1 MAVVTRKWEW
11 RFPAA
16 PEALWPLL
24 VDTSRLNEA
33 LGFARY
39 TLTETARPDG
49 TIERIGTTRRFGMPV
64 IWEEGVP
71 EWVAGRFYRHGRRFR
86 SRLVRS
92 IVTEIHMAPTAE
104 HETKVEFCVT
114 FDAMWL
120 VALALVLGGLRGVHK
135 KIDRLYREAAGFAEA
150 GVDQGFSVPVVPPPD
165 AVRRRVTAQGEALAA
180 RGDPLAGRL
189 AAHLLDAPDV
199 ELERMR
205 PRRLARRWGEPA
217 RAVIETCLTAVRE
230 GMLTLR
236 WDLVCPQCRGAK
248 VTATS
253 LDQLPKGAH
262 CPSCNIDFDGD
273 FARNVEVTF
282 DPAPAVRE
290 IGTGG
295 FCLANPH
302 ESEHIKVQRRVRPGE
317 GKVSAFV
324 TLPDGDYRART
335 VEPGPSA
342 DFTIENGLIPS
353 ITLTPEG
360 PVIGDDGGGSVDLFN
375 FTDADR
381 YIVIED
387 RRWAQD
393 ALTAHEATTMQ
404 AFRDLFANSVLR
416 PGDQVAIGRIAL
428 LFTDIKGSTD
438 LYNRVGDARAYSFVR
453 EHFSVLTRA
462 VREHDGAVVKTI
474 GDAVM
479 AAFTD
484 PANALDAALAIR
496 DDIARF
502 NRHLAEE
509 TGVENVAILVK
520 VGLHSG
526 ACIAVTL
533 NDRLDY
539 FGSTVNLAARLQG
552 ESAGGDIVLSEDM
565 AAEHGVAE
573 RLAALGAVAETAH
586 VKGFAEP
593 VALRRI
599 PAREDGS
606 AQRDEDGTARDGR
619 DADPVEHG

>member
-1 MAVVTRKWEW
+1 MPAVERIWKWH
-11 RFPAA
+11 FTAS

-49 TIERIGTTRRFGMPV
+49 TIERIGTTRRLGMPV
-64 IWEEGVP
+64 TWDEGVP
-71 EWVAGRFYRHGRRFR
+71 EWIAGRFYSHGRRFK
-86 SRLVRS
+86 SRLVRA
-92 IVTEIHMAPTAE
+92 IVTEIHLAPAAE
-104 HETKVEFCVT
+104 GGTDVEFRIT
-114 FDAMWL
+114 FVVMWP
-120 VALALVLGGLRGVHK
+120 VALLLALSGLRGVHK
-135 KIDRLYREAAGFAEA
+135 KIDRLYREAASFAEA
-150 GVDQGFSVPVVPPPD
+150 GIDRGFSVPHAPLPD
-165 AVRRRVTAQGEALAA
+165 AVRRRVTAQAEALAA
-180 RGDPLAGRL
+180 RGEPLAGQL
-189 AAHLLDAPDV
+189 AAHLLDAPEV

-205 PRRLARRWGEPA
+205 PRRLARRWG
-217 RAVIETCLTAVRE
+217 AVPREVVETCLAAVRE

-253 LDQLPKGAH
+253 LDQLPQGAH
-262 CPSCNIDFDGD
+262 CSSCNIDFEGD

-282 DPAPAVRE
+282 EPAPTVRE
-290 IGTGG
+290 IATGG

-302 ESEHIKVQRRVRPGE
+302 ESEHIKVQRHVRSGD

-324 TLPDGDYRART
+324 TLPDGEYRART

-342 DFTIENGLIPS
+342 DFMVENGCIPS
-353 ITLTPEG
+353 ITLTSDG
-360 PVIGDDGGGSVDLFN
+360 PVIGDDAGSGIQFANL
-375 FTDADR
+375 TDTDR

-404 AFRDLFANSVLR
+404 AFRDLFADAVLR
-416 PGDQVAIGRIAL
+416 PGDQVAIGRIAF

-438 LYNRVGDARAYSFVR
+438 LYNRVGDARAYGFVR
-453 EHFSVLTRA
+453 EHYAVLTRA

-509 TGVENVAILVK
+509 TGAEGVAILVK

-552 ESAGGDIVLSEDM
+552 ESAGGDIVLSGTM

-573 RLAALGAVAETAH
+573 RLAALGAVAETAR

-599 PAREDGS
+599 PAKE
-606 AQRDEDGTARDGR
+606 
-619 DADPVEHG
+619 